1 MTLTPSALV
10 KSGVLGALALAM
22 LAVAP
27 AASAHTSLIS
37 ASPQDGE
44 VLTEATELR
53 LEFTD
58 ELLDLGN
65 AVTLTDPNGGTS
77 DLEFDVSEP
86 RVLSA
91 ALPLAD
97 AGDYVIDWRV
107 VAKDGHPIEDSI
119 TFTYAP
125 TASPSPEA
133 SASPSASAPA
143 VTAAPITMDVDGGSG
158 SSVQWWIIGVGVVAG
173 IGIGY
178 LAWRSGRTAVPD
190 A

>member
-1 MTLTPSALV
+1 MTVTPSALV
-10 KSGVLGALALAM
+10 KSAVLGALALAM

-37 ASPQDGE
+37 ASPQDGD

-53 LEFTD
+53 LEFSD

-65 AVTLTDPNGGTS
+65 AVTLRDPGGGTS
-77 DLEFDVSEP
+77 DIEIDVSEP

-107 VAKDGHPIEDSI
+107 VANDGHPIEDSI
-119 TFTYAP
+119 RFTYAP
-125 TASPSPEA
+125 TADTSPG
-133 SASPSASAPA
+133 ASPSASVSTPV
-143 VTAAPITMDVDGGSG
+143 VTAAPTITDVDGGSG
-158 SSVQWWIIGVGVVAG
+158 LSLQWWIIGVGVVAG

-178 LAWRSGRTAVPD
+178 LVRRSGGPAVPD